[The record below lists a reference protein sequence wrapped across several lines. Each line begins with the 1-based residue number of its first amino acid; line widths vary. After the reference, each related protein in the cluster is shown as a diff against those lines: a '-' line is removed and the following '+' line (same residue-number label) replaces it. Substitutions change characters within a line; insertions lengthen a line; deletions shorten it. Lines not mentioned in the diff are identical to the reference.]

1 MARELAAS
9 LLLLPVAGCSLV
21 LDFSDRAIPIDAV
34 AAIDGPVASAG
45 CDYKEPNETVAT
57 AAPIV
62 PGDTGPAALC
72 GATDHDFYKIR
83 VPAMTGQVA
92 IRIAFSQRSGDLD
105 LRLTDKTGQ
114 TMLAQSLGFGDAEA
128 IVCPAVSPPCAALAA
143 DDYVF
148 EVFAAAAGAGNPYT
162 LAVEFTP
169 AGAITAR

>member
-21 LDFSDRAIPIDAV
+21 LDFSDRAIPIDAAV
-34 AAIDGPVASAG
+34 DGPAPPVG

-57 AAPIV
+57 AAVIA

-72 GATDHDFYKIR
+72 SATDHDFYKIT
-83 VPAMTGQVA
+83 VPAMTSQVA

-114 TMLAQSLGFGDAEA
+114 TMLAASLGFGDEEA
-128 IVCPAVSPPCAALAA
+128 IVCPSSACAALAA

-148 EVFAAAAGAGNPYT
+148 EVFPVGAAASNPYT
-162 LAVEFTP
+162 LALVLTP
-169 AGAITAR
+169 ATAR